1 MSIDMTSLPSP
12 LKIFFSFLGFM
23 LLLFII
29 SPLLKMIA
37 STDPHA
43 AAVTI
48 ADTQVINSILLTLKA
63 ALYATILGI
72 FFGIPFSYILAR
84 HNFFGKSIIEG
95 IIDLP
100 TMVPHTAA
108 GIALLTVYGRGFFAG
123 KFFANIGLPV
133 AGHTT
138 GIVIAMLFVS
148 VPFFVNA
155 AKDGFASVDPRLE
168 SVARTLGATPLQAF
182 YQIALP
188 LSSRNIIS
196 GAIMMW
202 ARGIS
207 EFGAVII
214 LVYHPMT
221 APVVIYERFMAY
233 GLKYAKPVAVLLVI
247 ICLILF
253 AVLRGLNQ
261 RMGRRS

>member
-1 MSIDMTSLPSP
+1 MPPLPSP
-12 LKIFFSFLGFM
+12 LKIIFSFLGFM

-29 SPLLKMIA
+29 FPLLKMII

-43 AAVTI
+43 AAITI
-48 ADTQVINSILLTLKA
+48 ADKKIIDSILLTLKA
-63 ALYATILGI
+63 ALYATILGV
-72 FFGIPFSYILAR
+72 FFGVPFAYILAR

-108 GIALLTVYGRGFFAG
+108 GIALLTVYGRGFITG
-123 KFFANIGLPV
+123 KFFADIGLPV

-138 GIVIAMLFVS
+138 GIVIAMSFVS
-148 VPFFVNA
+148 IPFLVNA
-155 AKDGFASVDPRLE
+155 AKDGFTAVDPRLE
-168 SVARTLGATPLQAF
+168 NVARTLGAKPFQAF

-221 APVVIYERFMAY
+221 APILIYERFMAY
-233 GLKYAKPVAVLLVI
+233 GLKYAKPVAVLLVL

-253 AVLRGLNQ
+253 AVLRAINQ
-261 RMGRRS
+261 HMEKRS